1 MMLSFVIKDAPLAQ
15 SAEQDTLNVKVAGSI
30 PAGRTKPVRTSNR
43 RLQECCATNKEHEIA
58 LGASR

>member
-1 MMLSFVIKDAPLAQ
+1 
-15 SAEQDTLNVKVAGSI
+15 
-30 PAGRTKPVRTSNR
+30 VRTSNR

>member
-30 PAGRTKPVRTSNR
+30 PAGRT
-43 RLQECCATNKEHEIA
+43 L
-58 LGASR
+58 ASENQQPEVAGTPCEE